1 MIGRFTQIVSRITL
15 AAALLLLLGFA
26 AHAQGT
32 TEGAIGGTVIDPQ
45 NALVP
50 NASVT
55 VRNNATN
62 AEKTDNTDSQGYFRI
77 TNLAPGHY
85 TVTVS
90 AGGFANYEAKD
101 VVVEVGTLTD
111 VSPKLAVS
119 GSQST
124 VEVTAEAPQVNVTS
138 PEFAPVVNQTAI
150 SNLPI
155 NGGRWSDF
163 SLLTPTV
170 VSNSSGFGLVSVR
183 GISPLL
189 NNNTIDGADNNQAF
203 FSEERGRTRAGYSS
217 AKASV
222 EEFQVNTA
230 DYSAEYGR
238 AAGAVVNTV
247 TKSGTNDIHGE
258 LYFYDRDNA
267 WGAFNPFATVTT
279 GSIAAGFTSQ
289 PIKPI
294 DRRLMFG
301 GGIGGYIIKNK
312 LFWYLAVD
320 RYDRDFPGVSVASSP
335 GAFYAS
341 LCPSNTPP
349 GTFCASQVTVAQNIA
364 HLPAFNTPA
373 GICQTSTVAPCP
385 SAAQEATALTD
396 YNNLLTALF
405 TNENGTVSRTGIQ
418 NIFFPK
424 LDWNVN
430 SKNHLSLEMNIMRWY
445 SPAGIQTSST
455 VTFANDSFGND
466 WVRDTW
472 GVARLDT
479 SITNNLS
486 NEIRFQYGR
495 DFEFEYGQAPNSF
508 ESANFAHSGAYTN
521 PFGFPPQISITN
533 GFTMGTPNFLNR
545 PRYPDETRTQ
555 VSDTIIWAKGNHTFK
570 AGFDYTRAN
579 DDTQNLFQGFG
590 VYSYSS
596 TVNFTSDFFAP
607 NSCGGTGTT
616 AGTLPCYT
624 SFAQAFGPLGV
635 QLATNDVG
643 FFAQDDWKIKPRF
656 TINLALRW
664 DKEFLPSPLGNLVN
678 PSLAQTGTFPS
689 DNREWGPRVG
699 FAWDIFGN
707 GKTSLRGGYGVY
719 YGRIIN
725 SAIYNAMINTGNTNG
740 QVSYSFSGG
749 NLNCGPLFPQVL
761 AAAPTGACLK
771 TTISAVFFDPNFR
784 APEIQEMNLSL
795 QRDLGWNTVVSVS
808 AISSLGRH
816 LPDFIDTNIAPPCT
830 APGTPCTVSY
840 TVVDPTGVGP
850 LKNGSTYT
858 TALYSSRLNPN
869 FGSLTD
875 ITSNVNSKYFAGVVD
890 VTHRLNKHVQF
901 DANYT
906 WSHALDFGQNQS
918 TFTDAN
924 DVLVPGQVAPEYGN
938 SQFNVP
944 NRFVFDAIGQS
955 PWKHEGWMHWLADDW
970 ELAPIVQIQNGLP
983 YSVGT
988 SGTAPGAM
996 AGGGGVNGSNGAFRI
1011 DVAEATAITG
1021 NLAQLTR
1028 NAFQLPRTA
1037 DFDLRI
1043 SKRFTFGDRYSFE
1056 AIGEAFN
1063 LFNHTNFTA
1072 ANTTGYFVKT
1082 TNVTL
1087 PGGGSQTCT
1096 NAAPCL
1102 QYNFSIP
1109 QGSTTGTPVFGTFT
1123 GADNNFIYS
1132 DRQIQIAFRF
1142 TF

>member
-267 WGAFNPFATVTT
+267 WGAFVPGSTVASGTPPNVTT
-279 GSIAAGFTSQ
+279 IPF
-289 PIKPI
+289 KPI
-294 DRRLMFG
+294 DRRIMWG
-301 GGIGGYIIKNK
+301 GGIGGYAIKNK
-312 LFWYLAVD
+312 LFWYFAFD
-320 RYDRDFPGVSVASSP
+320 RYDRDFPGVSIAASP
-335 GAFYAS
+335 QTFYAALS
-341 LCPSNTPP
+341 PAQQLLLAQRIFATATP
-349 GTFCASQVTVAQNIA
+349 
-364 HLPAFNTPA
+364 TPA
-373 GICQTSTVAPCP
+373 QI
-385 SAAQEATALTD
+385 ATASTD
-396 YNNLLTALF
+396 YSNLSNSLLTQ
-405 TNENGTVSRTGIQ
+405 ENGSVSRTGIQ

-424 LDWNVN
+424 VDWNIN
-430 SKNHLSLEMNIMRWY
+430 SKNHFSVEMNVMRWY
-445 SPAGIQTSST
+445 SPAGIQTNST
-455 VTFANDSFGND
+455 VNFATDSFGND

-486 NEIRFQYGR
+486 NELRFQYGR
-495 DFEFEYGQAPNSF
+495 DFEFEFGQAPNSF
-508 ESANFAHSGAYTN
+508 EQNNFVHSGAYTN
-521 PFGFPPQISITN
+521 PLGLPPEINLPSSSGGFA
-533 GFTMGTPNFLNR
+533 MGTPNFLQR
-545 PRYPDETRTQ
+545 PAYPDETRTQ
-555 VSDTIIWAKGNHTFK
+555 VSDTMIWARGKHTFK
-570 AGFDYTRAN
+570 YGFDFARAHDN
-579 DDTQNLFQGFG
+579 TQNLFEGFG
-590 VYSYSS
+590 IYGYPGSGN
-596 TVNFTSDFFAP
+596 TLLLNFASDFFAP
-607 NSCGGTGTT
+607 NSCGG
-616 AGTLPCYT
+616 PCY
-624 SFAQAFGPLGV
+624 SSYAQAFGPLGV
-635 QLATNDVG
+635 QLATNDIGLFV
-643 FFAQDDWKIKPRF
+643 QDDWKILPRF
-656 TINLALRW
+656 TLNLALRW
-664 DKEFLPSPLGNLVN
+664 DKEMFPSPLSNLVN
-678 PSLAQTGTFPS
+678 PAVPQTGTFPS
-689 DNREWGPRVG
+689 DNREYGPRVG
-699 FAWDIFGN
+699 FAWDVFGN
-707 GKTSLRGGYGVY
+707 GKTSVRGSYGVF
-719 YGRIIN
+719 YGRAIN
-725 SAIYNAMINTGNTNG
+725 SAIYNAMINTGNTTG
-740 QVSYSFSGG
+740 QVVYSFSGS
-749 NLNCGPLFPQVL
+749 NLSCGPTLPQIL
-761 AAAPTGACLK
+761 AAPPTGACLK
-771 TTISAVFFDPNFR
+771 SSISAVFFDPNFR
-784 APEIQEMNLSL
+784 LPEIQEMDLSV
-795 QRDLGWNTVVSVS
+795 QRDIGWNTVVSVS
-808 AISSLGRH
+808 GISSLGRH
-816 LPDFIDTNIAPPCT
+816 LPDFIDTNIKPST
-830 APGTPCTVSY
+830 STVTY
-840 TVVDPTGVGP
+840 TIVDSSGKGP
-850 LKNGSTYT
+850 LTNGSSYT
-858 TALYSSRLNPN
+858 TALYTARANPA
-869 FGSLTD
+869 FGALTA
-875 ITSNVNSKYFAGVVD
+875 ITSNVNSNYTALVAD
-890 VTHRLNKHVQF
+890 ITHRLNHYVQF

-918 TFTDAN
+918 TFTDTN
-924 DVLVPGQVAPEYGN
+924 DVLVPGNVAPEYGN
-938 SQFNVP
+938 SLFDVP
-944 NRFVFDAIGQS
+944 NRFVLDAIIQS
-955 PWKHEGWMHWLADDW
+955 PWKHEGWMHYLEDNW
-970 ELAPIVQIQNGLP
+970 ELAPIFQAQNGLP
-983 YSVGT
+983 FSLGT

-996 AGGGGVNGSNGAFRI
+996 AGGGGVNGSNGAFRM
-1011 DVAEATAITG
+1011 DVAEASAITG
-1021 NLAQLTR
+1021 NVGLLTR
-1028 NAFQLPRTA
+1028 NAFRLPRTA

-1043 SKRFTFGDRYSFE
+1043 SKRFTFRERYAVE
-1056 AIGEAFN
+1056 VLGEAFN
-1063 LFNHTNFTA
+1063 LFNHENFTA
-1072 ANTTGYFVKT
+1072 ANSTTGYSVSTSGT
-1082 TNVTL
+1082 TT
-1087 PGGGSQTCT
+1087 GG
-1096 NAAPCL
+1096 AACNSATPCL
-1102 QYNFSIP
+1102 TYNS
-1109 QGSTTGTPVFGTFT
+1109 GFGAV
-1123 GADNNFIYS
+1123 GNLVNNNFIYS
-1132 DRQIQIAFRF
+1132 ARQIQIAVRF